1 MFKKN
6 YIISFALFLIVSCPF
21 TSYAQSNKNTQS
33 VKLEKITRSV
43 RQLTAHQDLIRKK
56 KTKKRGINN
65 ENQNEK
71 EKKPYNIIETN
82 QRLTREKPQDG
93 NYEKLQLIDLTNRK
107 VNRLKRKLTTN
118 QEEGKTVYVKK
129 EVITKINRLQQESIA
144 NVNIADSGVV
154 SLAVAEDKLKDDEVT
169 VKKDGDTTDNTLATF
184 AVASQNTSA
193 NHLYRITKDGDY
205 QYQDGKDIVGSAK
218 FSEWFKK
225 GYKPIT
231 ERTFYYEIA
240 EQPHIN
246 LKQKNVSSFTSMSIA
261 EQVVLIKKSIAKSS
275 EYVDL
280 DELTRSKTG
289 VLGTEKSN

>member
-33 VKLEKITRSV
+33 VKLEQITRSV
-43 RQLTAHQDLIRKK
+43 RQLTTHQDLVYKK
-56 KTKKRGINN
+56 KKPDNKQK
-65 ENQNEK
+65 QNEK
-71 EKKPYNIIETN
+71 EKTHANVIETN

-93 NYEKLQLIDLTNRK
+93 NNYEKVQLIDLTQRK
-107 VNRLKRKLTTN
+107 VSRLKRQLTTH
-118 QEEGKTVYVKK
+118 QAKGKTVYIKK
-129 EVITKINRLQQESIA
+129 EVVTKINRLQQESIA
-144 NVNIADSGVV
+144 KVNVADTGVV
-154 SLAVAEDKLKDDEVT
+154 SLAVAEDELKNDDVK